1 MVFPE
6 QMKQLMAQSQRWIT
20 SVECSDSP
28 SRRPF
33 LLLSTGSPGN
43 FDPPQNLS
51 QSSVDNP
58 LLGGVVCLSLFF
70 ESAGG
75 MSEARVFQSR
85 GREWGRRQ

>member
-1 MVFPE
+1 MGPHQNRKSVS
-6 QMKQLMAQSQRWIT
+6 QLRSHSALRGPFSLVLT
-20 SVECSDSP
+20 CSP
-28 SRRPF
+28 S
-33 LLLSTGSPGN
+33 N

-75 MSEARVFQSR
+75 MSEARMLQSR
-85 GREWGRRQ
+85 GRKWGRRQ